1 MAVVYDLDT
10 KNDRMTAV
18 RDRIDS
24 GSGPGVLQIGTAG
37 MASVLVWGCGAS
49 VAIQLA
55 EFTLNDPCGTVS
67 GGVLGFSGF
76 PKTDSSAN
84 NTGTAAAARIRDSNS
99 NTRVSGLTVGTS
111 SADIILDSVSVTAG
125 QQVTINSASITHAA

>member
-37 MASVLVWGCGAS
+37 MATV
-49 VAIQLA
+49 LA

-111 SADIILDSVSVTAG
+111 SADIILDSVSVAAG
-125 QQVTINSASITHAA
+125 QQVTVNSASITHAA